1 MKTTNTM
8 EKPESTYFSK
18 LDVKAKE
25 RYKEKITLIE
35 NVDPYT
41 LQKEAFTENTDCF
54 PKVTYPDIV
63 NYFQFAPSPLT
74 EEQLKAYK
82 SLESYNHFVSG
93 CVKYVV
99 VKLFK
104 NNMLLHGR
112 VSYAFFTLSLYE
124 I

>member
-1 MKTTNTM
+1 M
-8 EKPESTYFSK
+8 EKLESTYFSK
-18 LDVKAKE
+18 LDSKAKK
-25 RYKEKITLIE
+25 RYKEKTKLIE

-41 LQKEAFTENTDCF
+41 LQKEAFTENIDYF

-63 NYFQFAPSPLT
+63 NFFLFAPSPLKK
-74 EEQLKAYK
+74 EQLKVYK

-93 CVKYVV
+93 WVKDVG

-112 VSYAFFTLSLYE
+112 VSYIYIFNF